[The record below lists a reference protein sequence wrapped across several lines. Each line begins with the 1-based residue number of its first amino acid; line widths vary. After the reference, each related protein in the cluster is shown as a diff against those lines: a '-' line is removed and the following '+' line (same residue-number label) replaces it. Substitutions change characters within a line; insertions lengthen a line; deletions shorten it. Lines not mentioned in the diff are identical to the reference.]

1 MQKTSFADR
10 LRYATDNTFSKG
22 PVVLIGWLALLT
34 AILIVGIAFLVWA
47 TRLSPDLSL
56 LELIWM
62 GLMRT
67 LDSGTMGG
75 DTGSWPFL
83 LAMLAV
89 TLTGIFVLSILIGL
103 LTTGIEARLDALRKG
118 RSRVIEENH
127 TAILGWSEQ
136 IFPIISELVLA
147 NENQK
152 NPCIVVLAPKD
163 KVEMEDEIREKVGDS
178 GRTRIVCRTG
188 TPMEMNDLA
197 IASLNTSRSIIVL
210 SPDDD
215 NADAE
220 VIKILLAITNAP
232 DRRSESYSIVA
243 ELRDARNLEVAKMV
257 GKNEVE
263 LILFND
269 LIARI
274 IAQTCRQSGLSIV
287 YTELLDFGG
296 DEIYFKEEA
305 ALVGKSFGEAQ
316 LAYETSTIMGLHP
329 QDKTP
334 VLNPP
339 TDQRINPGDR
349 LIAIAADDDQILLS
363 GQSNIPVQTDAIR
376 SNMSTPAAPERALV
390 LGWNDRAPAI
400 INELDNYVAPG
411 SFIML
416 VADFAEGEAILS
428 ERCGELRNQ
437 SVEFH
442 FGDTTDRRL
451 LDSLEV
457 AGYDHIITLS
467 YSELMTPQQ
476 ADARTLITLLHL
488 RDMAERRGRNFSIVS
503 EMLDSRNRTLAE
515 TTQAD
520 DFIVSDRLISL
531 MLSQVSENKELNA
544 VFADLFDPEG
554 AEIYLKPA
562 SDYVQTGVAVN
573 FYTVVE
579 SARRRNEVAIGYR
592 LLRLSGKKEE
602 SYGVKVNPNKAQK
615 VTFSAEDMI
624 IVIADE

>member
-1 MQKTSFADR
+1 MQKASFSDR

-22 PVVLIGWLALLT
+22 PIVLIGWLALIA
-34 AILIVGIAFLVWA
+34 AIVIVGVALLVWI
-47 TRLSPDLSL
+47 TRIAPEFNLIQ
-56 LELIWM
+56 LIWM

-67 LDSGTMGG
+67 MDSGTVGG

-89 TLTGIFVLSILIGL
+89 TFAGIFVFSILIGL
-103 LTTGIEARLDALRKG
+103 LTTGIEARLEALRKG

-127 TAILGWSEQ
+127 TVILGWSEQ

-188 TPMEMNDLA
+188 APMEMNDLA

-232 DRRSESYSIVA
+232 DRRLEPYSIVA
-243 ELRDARNLEVAKMV
+243 ELSDARNLEVAKMV
-257 GKNEVE
+257 GKDEVE
-263 LILFND
+263 LILFDD

-296 DEIYFKEEA
+296 DEIYIKEEA

-316 LAYETSTIMGLHP
+316 LAYETSTIMGL
-329 QDKTP
+329 QAQGKTP

-339 TDQRINPGDR
+339 ADQRINSGDR
-349 LIAIAADDDQILLS
+349 LIAIAADDDRILLT
-363 GQSNIPVQTDAIR
+363 GQSNIPIQTDAIR
-376 SNMSTPAAPERALV
+376 TAPPAPATPERALI

-411 SFIML
+411 SFVML
-416 VADFAEGEAILS
+416 VADFAEGETALA
-428 ERCGELRNQ
+428 ERCGTLRNQ
-437 SVEFH
+437 TVEFR

-451 LDSLEV
+451 LDALDI

-467 YSELMTPQQ
+467 YSGLMTPQQ

-531 MLSQVSENKELNA
+531 MLSQVSENKYLNA
-544 VFADLFDPEG
+544 VFTDLFDPEG

-562 SDYVQTGVAVN
+562 SAYVQPGVAVN

-579 SARRRNEVAIGYR
+579 AARRRNEVAIGYR
-592 LLRLSGKKEE
+592 KLSLSGNKAE

-615 VTFSAEDMI
+615 MTFSDEDMI
-624 IVIADE
+624 IVIADD

>member
-1 MQKTSFADR
+1 MQKASFSDR

-22 PVVLIGWLALLT
+22 PVVLIGWLALVT
-34 AILIVGIAFLVWA
+34 AILITGIAFLVWA
-47 TRLSPDLSL
+47 TRLAPGLGL

-127 TAILGWSEQ
+127 TVILGWSEQ

-163 KVEMEDEIREKVGDS
+163 KVEMEDEIREKVSDS
-178 GRTRIVCRTG
+178 RRTRIVCRTG
-188 TPMEMNDLA
+188 TPMEMADLE

-210 SPDDD
+210 SPEDD

-232 DRRSESYSIVA
+232 NRRQQPYTIVA
-243 ELRDARNLEVAKMV
+243 ELRDGRNLDVARMV
-257 GKNEVE
+257 GKDEVE
-263 LILFND
+263 LILFDN

-316 LAYETSTIMGLHP
+316 LAYETSTIMGIQP
-329 QDKTP
+329 QGKTP

-339 TDQRINPGDR
+339 ADQRINAGDR
-349 LIAIAADDDQILLS
+349 LIAIAADDDQITLS
-363 GQSNIPVQTDAIR
+363 RHSDIPMQKDAIR
-376 SNMSTPAAPERALV
+376 AATPAPAAPERALI

-411 SFIML
+411 SLVTL
-416 VADFAEGEAILS
+416 VADYAEGEAELA

-437 SVEFH
+437 TVEFH

-451 LDSLEV
+451 LDSLDI
-457 AGYDHIITLS
+457 ASYDHIITLS
-467 YSELMTPQQ
+467 YSGLMAPQQ

-562 SDYVQTGVAVN
+562 SAYVQTGVAVN

-579 SARRRNEVAIGYR
+579 AARRRNEVALGYR
-592 LLRLSGKKEE
+592 LLRDSGNREK
-602 SYGVKVNPNKAQK
+602 SYGVKVNPNKAAT
-615 VTFSAEDMI
+615 VTFRDEDMLI
-624 IVIADE
+624 LIADE

>member
-1 MQKTSFADR
+1 MQKASFSDR

-22 PVVLIGWLALLT
+22 PVVLIGWLALIA

-47 TRLSPDLSL
+47 TRLAPDLGL
-56 LELIWM
+56 LELVWM

-83 LAMLAV
+83 FAMLAV

-127 TAILGWSEQ
+127 TVILGWSEQ
-136 IFPIISELVLA
+136 VFPIISELVQA

-178 GRTRIVCRTG
+178 KRTRIVCRTG

-197 IASLNTSRSIIVL
+197 IASLNQCRSIIVL
-210 SPDDD
+210 SPEDE

-232 DRRSESYSIVA
+232 NRRQEPYAIVA
-243 ELRDARNLEVAKMV
+243 ELRDARNLDVARMV
-257 GKNEVE
+257 GKDEVE

-296 DEIYFKEEA
+296 DEIYIKEET
-305 ALVGKSFGEAQ
+305 ALIGKSFGEAQ
-316 LAYETSTIMGLHP
+316 QAYETSTIMGIQP
-329 QDKTP
+329 QGKLP

-339 TDQRINPGDR
+339 ADQRINPGDR
-349 LIAIAADDDQILLS
+349 LIAIAPDDDQILLS
-363 GQSNIPVQTDAIR
+363 GRSNIPVQADAIR
-376 SNMSTPAAPERALV
+376 TAAPTPAAPERALI
-390 LGWNDRAPAI
+390 LGWNDRAPSI
-400 INELDNYVAPG
+400 INELDHYVAPG
-411 SFIML
+411 SLVTL
-416 VADFAEGEAILS
+416 VADFAEGEAVLA
-428 ERCGELRNQ
+428 ERCGALHNQ
-437 SVEFH
+437 TVKFH

-451 LDSLEV
+451 LDSLEI
-457 AGYDHIITLS
+457 ASYDHIITLS
-467 YSELMTPQQ
+467 YSGLMAPQQ

-531 MLSQVSENKELNA
+531 MLSQVSENKNLNA
-544 VFADLFDPEG
+544 IFADLFDPEG

-562 SDYVQTGVAVN
+562 SAYVQTGVAVN

-579 SARRRNEVAIGYR
+579 AARRRNEVALGYR
-592 LLRLSGKKEE
+592 LLRDSGNKEK
-602 SYGVKVNPNKAQK
+602 SYGVKVNPNKAAS
-615 VTFSAEDMI
+615 VTFRDEDMLI
-624 IVIADE
+624 LIADE